1 MVVPFCIKVTALLGN
16 TPFHKGNEW
25 ACNGRNS
32 SQTFSQLIIPIE
44 LSMFSKLFSYIVSF
58 IYVQTNL
65 YCIFGHVLMVNSRCY
80 GRCCV
85 KKLASLC
92 TFLEFHTHP
101 EENLV
106 RSFQNVFDKCSKV
119 VNLLFSRNWFFSF
132 FHILRYAAPLKS
144 F

>member
-1 MVVPFCIKVTALLGN
+1 
-16 TPFHKGNEW
+16 
-25 ACNGRNS
+25 
-32 SQTFSQLIIPIE
+32 
-44 LSMFSKLFSYIVSF
+44 MFSKLFSYIVSF

-85 KKLASLC
+85 KKLVSLC

-119 VNLLFSRNWFFSF
+119 VNLLFSRN
-132 FHILRYAAPLKS
+132 
-144 F
+144 